1 MAQVFPAFENIDRLK
16 VKPTPGESALLDTL
30 ATCLD
35 DDTEVYF
42 QPMLNGDMPDI
53 IIMKKGHGVA
63 VIEVKDWKL
72 SAYRVDERGDWFEQS
87 GKNRVRSPFQQAF
100 RYKKNLFDLH
110 INGLVEKTI
119 LNKVF
124 YGVVGVFV
132 YFHGSAKGDI
142 DAIFSVPETVIA
154 QKRKLLNEEYREGRI
169 RFFDYEK
176 RMEHLDRRATKISRD
191 RRMSIHTQN
200 LAKLSAALVRKN
212 PLFDDAI
219 YSEFRRYL
227 SPPFHVARQ
236 GIEIQYDATQS
247 KYIES
252 RAGFQK
258 IKGVAGSG
266 KTTVLAKRAVNAHKR
281 HGDDVLILTFN
292 KTLRNTIRDKI
303 SDVRE
308 DFPWGAFQISNYHSF
323 ISQTMNTCGMA
334 LDVPSDPE
342 DRKRYFEQIY
352 ADENLFDGYEAMIT
366 RYATILIDE
375 IQDYESGWIKIVRK
389 YFLREDGE
397 MALFGDDSQNIY
409 AVNVERRE
417 SAMVHGF
424 GPWQK
429 FRKSYRAKSEALT
442 TRLARKFQDEYLVR
456 KYGTDVTEVAPS
468 QGALSLELLRGHE
481 LDHTDE
487 SAYPKQVFER
497 ALHFVREQDIHPN
510 DVCIISSGIT
520 LLRQIDFLIRKERN
534 ERTQITFE
542 KEEEFVALQ
551 EQGGLNQKEIDDR
564 LETLRSVRKLF
575 FEQNSGLMKLSTVH
589 SFKGMEAHTIIF
601 IPMPNDSDEIIYTG
615 ITRARQN
622 LLMLFPKDV
631 AYLSFFMENMSFS

>member
-16 VKPTPGESALLDTL
+16 VKPTPGEFALLDTL
-30 ATCLD
+30 ATRLD

-53 IIMKKGHGVA
+53 IMMKKGHGVA
-63 VIEVKDWKL
+63 VIEVKDWNL

-100 RYKKNLFDLH
+100 RYKTNLFDLH

-132 YFHGSAKGDI
+132 YFHGSAKGAI

-154 QKRKLLNEEYREGRI
+154 QKRKSLNEEYREGRI
-169 RFFDYEK
+169 RFADYE
-176 RMEHLDRRATKISRD
+176 RQMEHLDRRATKISRD
-191 RRMSIHTQN
+191 RRMSIHAQS

-219 YSEFRRYL
+219 YNEFRRYL
-227 SPPFHVARQ
+227 SPPVHVARQ

-281 HGDDVLILTFN
+281 HGDNVLILTFN

-342 DRKRYFEQIY
+342 GRKRYFEQIY
-352 ADENLFDGYEAMIT
+352 ADENLFDGYDAMIT
-366 RYATILIDE
+366 RYATILVDE
-375 IQDYESGWIKIVRK
+375 IQDYEPGWIKIVCK

-417 SAMVHGF
+417 SAMVLGF

-456 KYGTDVTEVAPS
+456 KYGSDVTEVAPS
-468 QGALSLELLRGHE
+468 QGALSLELLSGHE
-481 LDHTDE
+481 LDHTNE
-487 SAYPKQVFER
+487 SAYAKQVFER
-497 ALHFVREQDIHPN
+497 ALHFIRKQDIHPN

-520 LLRQIDFLIRKERN
+520 LLREIDFLIRKERN
-534 ERTQITFE
+534 ESTQITFE

-551 EQGGLNQKEIDDR
+551 EQSGLNQKEIDDR
-564 LETLRSVRKLF
+564 LETLRGVRKLF

-631 AYLSFFMENMSFS
+631 AYLSFFKENMSFT